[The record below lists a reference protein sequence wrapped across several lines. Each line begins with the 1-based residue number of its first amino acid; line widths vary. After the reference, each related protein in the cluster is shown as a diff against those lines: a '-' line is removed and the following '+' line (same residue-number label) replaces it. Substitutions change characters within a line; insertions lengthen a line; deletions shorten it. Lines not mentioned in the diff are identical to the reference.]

1 MREIKAPAL
10 IMRDAVR
17 RDAIRR
23 DTVRRDA
30 DSSFKPQALSFKLLV
45 TCSLSLVACS
55 SLAAPLAQ
63 QAWKP
68 TRPVTLIA
76 PNAPGGTSDRTAREI
91 QRLFQKHGLV
101 DVAVNVVNRPG
112 GGGTI
117 AMNQLQAHPG
127 DGHLLLVATSASIS
141 NYITGLT
148 TYNYTDFTPVAL
160 LLGDNYGI
168 NVRAGATIQSAH
180 EMLDR
185 LKKSPDAL
193 SFGVSSVGGT
203 NHTSL
208 IAALKRSGIEFKRVK
223 VVTFAGGGQI
233 SLQLLGGHVDA
244 VSTGL
249 GNMVGHLQQG
259 KMRTLVITGPRRMGP
274 PFGDV
279 PTWKELGI
287 DVVMMGWRGILAPK
301 DLTPAQTAYWDSVFR
316 RLAQT
321 ADWKRELQE
330 NYWENIY
337 AGAADTRRWLDAEY
351 SETRQLLG
359 ELGMAKTQ

>member
-1 MREIKAPAL
+1 MTKKE
-10 IMRDAVR
+10 VR
-17 RDAIRR
+17 RKKD
-23 DTVRRDA
+23 
-30 DSSFKPQALSFKLLV
+30 DSGFAFGLAFAFCLLPSYF
-45 TCSLSLVACS
+45 CLPVA
-55 SLAAPLAQ
+55 AQ
-63 QAWKP
+63 EWKP
-68 TRPVTLIA
+68 ARPVTLIA
-76 PNAPGGTSDRTAREI
+76 PNAPGGTSDRTAREL

-117 AMNQLQAHPG
+117 AMNQLQASPG
-127 DGHLLLVATSASIS
+127 DAHLLLVATSASIS

-160 LLGDNYGI
+160 LLGDNYGV
-168 NVRAGATIQSAH
+168 NVRTGSTIRSAQDI
-180 EMLDR
+180 LDR
-185 LKKSPDAL
+185 LKKSPEAL

-208 IAALKRSGIEFKRVK
+208 IAALKRGGVDFRRVK

-249 GNMVGHLQQG
+249 GNMVAHLQQG
-259 KMRTLVITGPRRMGP
+259 KMRTLVITGPRRMSA
-274 PFGDV
+274 PFADV

-301 DLTPAQTAYWDSVFR
+301 NLTPAQTAYWDGVFR
-316 RLAQT
+316 KLTQT
-321 ADWKRELQE
+321 EDWKRELQE

-351 SETRQLLG
+351 SETRQLLT
-359 ELGMAKTQ
+359 ELGMAKSQ